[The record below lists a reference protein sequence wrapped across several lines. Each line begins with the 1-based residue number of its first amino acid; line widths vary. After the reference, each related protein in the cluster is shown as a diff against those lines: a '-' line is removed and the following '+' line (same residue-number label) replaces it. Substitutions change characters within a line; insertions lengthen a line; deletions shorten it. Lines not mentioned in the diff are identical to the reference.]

1 MPGQLEIDEL
11 WSLKVT
17 PSDLYNIE
25 RSWSDRPA
33 KGGGHLY
40 IQVPTS
46 LVDPL
51 LRFLRK
57 TYPPNGVPLILEVNN
72 RAQPD
77 LPVEPLEFW
86 AKSEGRMRIARQN
99 RHRHS
104 RLRAWTPEMG
114 FPSLE
119 AYQDTTDATNLL
131 NSIGGLHIYL
141 ARAAD
146 GTVWAGYTTGRPS
159 KEEAQLPFANILW
172 GESRGGYWRYE
183 KSTK

>member
-1 MPGQLEIDEL
+1 MHNHLEIDEL
-11 WSLKVT
+11 WSLKIN

-25 RSWSDRPA
+25 RYLWDKPA
-33 KGGGHLY
+33 TGGGHLY
-40 IQVPTS
+40 IQVS
-46 LVDPL
+46 SGLVNPL
-51 LRFLRK
+51 LTFLREE
-57 TYPPNGVPLILEVNN
+57 YPPNGTPLILEVSN
-72 RAQPD
+72 RAQPS

-114 FPSLE
+114 FPSLRE
-119 AYQDTTDATNLL
+119 TQDTADAVNLL
-131 NSIGGLHIYL
+131 SAIGGLHVYL

-146 GTVWAGYTTGRPS
+146 GTVWAGYTTGFPS
-159 KEEAQLPFANILW
+159 EAEEKLPFANILW
-172 GESRGGYWRYE
+172 GNSRGGYWRYE